1 MSKLR
6 TLIKETQ
13 STLKTL
19 GFDPKGI
26 DGIWGN
32 NSEKA
37 FQALLEDAKKTNK
50 ITWGQRISVDDIKA
64 MDKMIKDMGIR
75 AHVNDLM
82 ACMAF
87 ESGGTFK
94 PSTQNKITRATGPIQ
109 IMPVNAIAYGTTV
122 EALSKMS
129 FQQYLKYVAM
139 HFKPYAKRIQ
149 GHQDFYMSILW
160 PRAVGQPDN
169 YPLWTIGSKAYS
181 QNDALDLNKDGAVT
195 KGEALHYIKNR
206 MVLGFM
212 PDKVRII

>member
-64 MDKMIKDMGIR
+64 LDKLIKDMGIR
-75 AHVNDLM
+75 AHVNDFM

-87 ESGGTFK
+87 ESGGTFDPK
-94 PSTQNKITRATGPIQ
+94 TRNRTTGAQGPIQ
-109 IMPVNAIAYGTTV
+109 IMPVNAIAYGTTTD
-122 EALSKMS
+122 ALSKMS
-129 FQQYLKYVAM
+129 FQQYLKYVGM
-139 HFKPYAKRIQ
+139 HFKPYAKKIRDL
-149 GHQDFYMSILW
+149 GDVYLSILW
-160 PRAVGQPDN
+160 PRGVGQPES
-169 YPLWTIGSKAYS
+169 YPLWTIGSKAYM
-181 QNDALDLNKDGAVT
+181 QNEGLDLNKDGAVT